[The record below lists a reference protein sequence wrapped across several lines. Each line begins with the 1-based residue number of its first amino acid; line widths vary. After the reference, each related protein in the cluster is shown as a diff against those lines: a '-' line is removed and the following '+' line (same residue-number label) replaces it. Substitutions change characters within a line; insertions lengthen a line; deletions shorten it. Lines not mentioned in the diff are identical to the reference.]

1 MRSLWLNQII
11 ASVME
16 ECENDSPLRG
26 IIPTVINF
34 ILTITV
40 SNVQRI
46 LVLHHVIRL
55 NGFEAIDNKVQ
66 LNGIQ

>member
-1 MRSLWLNQII
+1 MRFLWLNQII

-26 IIPTVINF
+26 IISTVINF
-34 ILTITV
+34 ILAITV

-46 LVLHHVIRL
+46 LLLDHMMRL
-55 NGFEAIDNKVQ
+55 NGFEAIDNKIQ
-66 LNGIQ
+66 LNGVQ